1 MVTHDGNAAK
11 YCSRILFIQDGK
23 ILHELR
29 RKIPTESMEDFYERI
44 IDVMAHLGGGRIN
57 VL

>member
-11 YCSRILFIQDGK
+11 YCSRILFIQDGE
-23 ILHELR
+23 IFHELR
-29 RKIPTESMEDFYERI
+29 REIPTETMESFYERI
-44 IDVMAHLGGGRIN
+44 IDVMAHLGGGVGN